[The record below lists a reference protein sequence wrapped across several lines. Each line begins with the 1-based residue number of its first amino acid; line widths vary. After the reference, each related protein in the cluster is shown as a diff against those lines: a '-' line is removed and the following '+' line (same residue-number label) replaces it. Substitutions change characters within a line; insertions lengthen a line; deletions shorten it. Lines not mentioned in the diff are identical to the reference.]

1 VNKFISMILCICA
14 AMMVMAS
21 SAAAYTGHYING
33 VEGIRAATL
42 PPPGYYYRMY
52 TLFYSADALRD
63 GSGDELNVGFEAT
76 ALAIANR
83 FIYSSNYS
91 LLGGNYIAD
100 IIIPVVYQHINIGVA
115 DIDDSQ
121 FGIGDICVEPFVLAW
136 HGDRYDAAVGAAF
149 YAPTGKYDKSDAASI
164 GKDFYSVMFTAG
176 GTCYFD
182 PEKTIAASVL
192 ARYETHSRARG
203 DDIKPGDDFH
213 FEYGISKTVGA
224 YDVGLAGYCQ
234 WQIGDDDG
242 TGASDIRDSV
252 FALGPEFA
260 TMIPSL
266 KLLAS
271 LRAQLE
277 FGAEDRPEGKVVTLT
292 LTKIF

>member
-1 VNKFISMILCICA
+1 ML
-14 AMMVMAS
+14 VMAS
-21 SAAAYTGHYING
+21 PAIAASFTGHYING
-33 VEGIRAATL
+33 VEGIKAATL

-52 TLFYSADALRD
+52 TLLYSADTLRD
-63 GSGDELNVGFEAT
+63 GSGDEANIGFEAT

-100 IIIPVVYQHINIGVA
+100 IIIPVVYQSVDIGVLGV
-115 DIDDSQ
+115 DDNQ
-121 FGIGDICVEPFVLAW
+121 FGIGDICIEPFVLAW
-136 HGDRYDAAVGAAF
+136 HGDRYDAAVGAAL
-149 YAPTGKYDKSDAASI
+149 YAPTGKYDKNDAASI
-164 GKDFYSVMFTAG
+164 GKDFYTVMFTAG
-176 GTCYFD
+176 ATCYFD

-192 ARYETHSRARG
+192 ARYETHTRAREA
-203 DDIKPGDDFH
+203 DIRPGDDFH
-213 FEYGISKTVGA
+213 FEYCISKTVGA

-234 WQIGDDDG
+234 WQVSDDNG

-252 FALGPEFA
+252 FAVGPEFA

-277 FGAEDRPEGKVVTLT
+277 FGAEDRPEGRVVTLT